1 MYGGISFMKKV
12 LAINSGSSSF
22 KYKLFAVPEEKVL
35 AEGIADRVGI
45 DGSSF
50 EIKLANGEKHE
61 EKVAIPD
68 QETAVNLLLKALKE
82 YRVVEDLSEIAGVG
96 HRIVAGGEDF
106 TDSAII
112 DQEKLQKVYDL
123 KEYAPL
129 HNPAEGKGIEAFMKL
144 LPDVPEVGVFDTSFH
159 QTLDPEHY
167 MYSIPYKY
175 YEKYGVRK
183 YGAHGTSVRYITGR
197 AAEMLERDAKDLKLI
212 VCHLGSGASVTAV
225 KNGKSYDTSMGFTP
239 LAGVTMGTRS
249 GDVDPSVL
257 QYIMNKEN
265 LDINQMIDI
274 LNDQSG
280 LLGIS
285 GISSDM
291 RDLENNSDEKAVLA
305 RKIFVNHIRQYIG
318 SYIVE
323 LKGVDAIIF
332 TAGIGE
338 HDAGI
343 REEIMKS
350 FEFMGLKP
358 DYEANKSNGEKFISK
373 PDSAIKAMI
382 IPTDEELMIE
392 RDVFRLAHLS

>member
-1 MYGGISFMKKV
+1 MKKV

-22 KYKLFAVPEEKVL
+22 KYKLFAIPEEKVL

-50 EIKLANGEKHE
+50 EIELANGEKHMQE
-61 EKVAIPD
+61 VAIPD
-68 QETAVNLLLKALKE
+68 QETAVNLLLKALKD
-82 YRVVEDLSEIAGVG
+82 YHVIDDLSEIVGVG

-112 DQEKLQKVYDL
+112 DQEKLQKIYDL

-167 MYSIPYKY
+167 IYSIPYEY
-175 YEKYGVRK
+175 YEKYGIRK
-183 YGAHGTSVRYITGR
+183 YGAHGTSVRYIVGR
-197 AAEMLERDAKDLKLI
+197 ASQMLKKDVEDLKLI

-225 KNGKSYDTSMGFTP
+225 KSGKSYDTSMGFTP
-239 LAGVTMGTRS
+239 LAGITMGTRS

-257 QYIMNKEN
+257 QYIMNKDH
-265 LDINQMIDI
+265 LDINEMIDI
-274 LNDQSG
+274 LNDKSG

-291 RDLENNSDEKAVLA
+291 RDLENNSAERAALA
-305 RKIFVNHIRQYIG
+305 RKIFVNRVRQYVG

-323 LKGVDAIIF
+323 LKGVDAIVF
-332 TAGIGE
+332 TAGVGE

-343 REEIMKS
+343 REEVMKS
-350 FEFMGLKP
+350 FEFMGLEP

-373 PDSAIKAMI
+373 PDSKIKALV

-392 RDVFRLAHLS
+392 RDVVRLAHLN

>member
-1 MYGGISFMKKV
+1 MKKV

-22 KYKLFAVPEEKVL
+22 KYKLFVVPEEKVL

-61 EKVAIPD
+61 ERVAIPD

-82 YRVVEDLSEIAGVG
+82 YKVVEDLSEIAGVG

-392 RDVFRLAHLS
+392 RDVVRLAHLS

>member
-1 MYGGISFMKKV
+1 MKKV

-61 EKVAIPD
+61 ERVAIPD

-82 YRVVEDLSEIAGVG
+82 YKVVEDLSEIAGVG

-338 HDAGI
+338 HDTGI

-392 RDVFRLAHLS
+392 RDVVRLAHLS

>member
-1 MYGGISFMKKV
+1 MKKV

-22 KYKLFAVPEEKVL
+22 KYKLFALPEEKVL

-45 DGSSF
+45 EGSSF
-50 EIKLANGEKHE
+50 EIKLANGEKHSE
-61 EKVAIPD
+61 EVTIPD

-82 YRVVEDLSEIAGVG
+82 YKVIEDLNEIVGVG
-96 HRIVAGGEDF
+96 HRIVAGGEEF

-112 DQEKLQKVYDL
+112 DEEKLQKIYGL

-144 LPDVPEVGVFDTSFH
+144 LPGVPEIGVFDTSFH

-167 MYSIPYKY
+167 IYSIPYKY

-183 YGAHGTSVRYITGR
+183 YGAHGTSVRYIVGR
-197 AAEMLERDAKDLKLI
+197 AAEMLGKEAKDLKLI

-239 LAGVTMGTRS
+239 LAGITMGTRS

-265 LDINQMIDI
+265 IDINKMIDI
-274 LNDQSG
+274 LNDESG

-285 GISSDM
+285 EISSDM
-291 RDLENNSDEKAVLA
+291 RDLENNDDEKASLA
-305 RKIFVNHIRQYIG
+305 RAIFVDRVRQYVG

-323 LKGVDAIIF
+323 MEGIDAIIF
-332 TAGIGE
+332 TAGVGE
-338 HDAGI
+338 HDAGV
-343 REEIMKS
+343 RENIMKS
-350 FEFMGLKP
+350 LEFMGLDP
-358 DYEANKSNGEKFISK
+358 DYDANKSNGEKFITKSDSK
-373 PDSAIKAMI
+373 IKAMI

-392 RDVFRLAHLS
+392 RDVVRLAHLS

>member
-1 MYGGISFMKKV
+1 MKKV

-22 KYKLFAVPEEKVL
+22 KYKLFAIPEEKVL

-82 YRVVEDLSEIAGVG
+82 YKVIEDLSEIAGVG

-197 AAEMLERDAKDLKLI
+197 AAEMLDRDAKDLKLI

-291 RDLENNSDEKAVLA
+291 RDLENNSDEKATLA
-305 RKIFVNHIRQYIG
+305 RRIFVNHIRQYIG

-338 HDAGI
+338 HDAGV

-392 RDVFRLAHLS
+392 RDVVRLAHLS

>member
-1 MYGGISFMKKV
+1 MKKV

-22 KYKLFAVPEEKVL
+22 KYKLFAIPEEKVL

-61 EKVAIPD
+61 ERVAIPD

-82 YRVVEDLSEIAGVG
+82 YKVVEDLSEIAGVG

-392 RDVFRLAHLS
+392 RDVVRLAHLS

>member
-1 MYGGISFMKKV
+1 MKKV

-61 EKVAIPD
+61 ERVAIPD

-82 YRVVEDLSEIAGVG
+82 YKVVEDLSEIAGVG

-257 QYIMNKEN
+257 QYIMNKAN

-392 RDVFRLAHLS
+392 RDVVRLAHLS

>member
-1 MYGGISFMKKV
+1 MKKV

-22 KYKLFAVPEEKVL
+22 KYKLFALPEEKVL

-45 DGSSF
+45 EGSSF
-50 EIKLANGEKHE
+50 EIKLSNGEKHSE
-61 EKVAIPD
+61 EVTIPD

-82 YRVVEDLSEIAGVG
+82 YKVVEDLSEIVGVG
-96 HRIVAGGEDF
+96 HRIVAGGEEF

-112 DQEKLQKVYDL
+112 DEEKLQKIYGL

-144 LPDVPEVGVFDTSFH
+144 LPGVPEIGVFDTSFH

-167 MYSIPYKY
+167 IYSIPYKY

-183 YGAHGTSVRYITGR
+183 YGAHGTSVRYIMGR
-197 AAEMLERDAKDLKLI
+197 AAEMLSKEAKDLKLI

-265 LDINQMIDI
+265 IDINEMIKI

-285 GISSDM
+285 EISSDM
-291 RDLENNSDEKAVLA
+291 RDLENNSSSRASLA
-305 RKIFVNHIRQYIG
+305 RDIFVNRVRQYVG

-323 LKGVDAIIF
+323 MEGVDAIIF
-332 TAGIGE
+332 TAGVGE
-338 HDAGI
+338 HDAGV
-343 REEIMKS
+343 REKIMQS
-350 FEFMGLKP
+350 FEFMGLEP
-358 DYEANKSNGEKFISK
+358 DYEANKVNGEKFISK
-373 PDSAIKAMI
+373 ANSKIKAMI

-392 RDVFRLAHLS
+392 RDVVRLAHLN

>member
-1 MYGGISFMKKV
+1 MKKV

-82 YRVVEDLSEIAGVG
+82 YKVVEDLSEIAGVG

-358 DYEANKSNGEKFISK
+358 DYEANKSNGEKLISK

>member
-1 MYGGISFMKKV
+1 MKKV

-61 EKVAIPD
+61 ERVAIPD

-82 YRVVEDLSEIAGVG
+82 YKVVEDLSEIAGVG

>member
-1 MYGGISFMKKV
+1 MKKV

-61 EKVAIPD
+61 ERVAIPD

-82 YRVVEDLSEIAGVG
+82 YKVVEDLSEIAGVG

-392 RDVFRLAHLS
+392 RDVVRLAHLS

>member
-1 MYGGISFMKKV
+1 MKKV

-61 EKVAIPD
+61 ERVAIPD
-68 QETAVNLLLKALKE
+68 QETAVNLLLKALKK
-82 YRVVEDLSEIAGVG
+82 YKVVEDLSEIAGVG

-392 RDVFRLAHLS
+392 RDVVRLAHLS

>member
-1 MYGGISFMKKV
+1 MKKV

-61 EKVAIPD
+61 ERVAIPD

-82 YRVVEDLSEIAGVG
+82 YKVVEDLSEIAGVG

-159 QTLDPEHY
+159 QTLDPEYY

-373 PDSAIKAMI
+373 PDSAIQAMI

-392 RDVFRLAHLS
+392 RDVVRLAHLS

>member
-1 MYGGISFMKKV
+1 MKKV

-61 EKVAIPD
+61 ERVAIPD

-82 YRVVEDLSEIAGVG
+82 YKVVEDLSEIAGVG

-197 AAEMLERDAKDLKLI
+197 AAEMLERDTKDLKLI

-338 HDAGI
+338 HDTGI

-392 RDVFRLAHLS
+392 RDVVRLVHLS

>member
-1 MYGGISFMKKV
+1 MKKV

-82 YRVVEDLSEIAGVG
+82 YKVVEDLSEIAGVG

>member
-1 MYGGISFMKKV
+1 MKKV

-82 YRVVEDLSEIAGVG
+82 YKVVEDLSEIAGVG

-338 HDAGI
+338 HDTGI

-358 DYEANKSNGEKFISK
+358 DYEANKSNGEKLISK

-392 RDVFRLAHLS
+392 RDVVRLAHLS

>member
-1 MYGGISFMKKV
+1 MKKV

-61 EKVAIPD
+61 ERVAIPD

-82 YRVVEDLSEIAGVG
+82 YKVVEDLSEIAGVG

-392 RDVFRLAHLS
+392 RDVVRLVHLS

>member
-1 MYGGISFMKKV
+1 MKKV

-61 EKVAIPD
+61 ERVAIPD

-82 YRVVEDLSEIAGVG
+82 YKVVEDLSEIAGVG

-144 LPDVPEVGVFDTSFH
+144 LPDIPEVGVFDTSFH

-392 RDVFRLAHLS
+392 RDVVRLAHLS

>member
-1 MYGGISFMKKV
+1 MKKV

-22 KYKLFAVPEEKVL
+22 KYKLFALPEEKVL

-50 EIKLANGEKHE
+50 EIELANAEKHTE
-61 EKVAIPD
+61 EVAIPD
-68 QETAVNLLLKALKE
+68 QETAVNLLLDSLKK
-82 YRVVEDLSEIAGVG
+82 YQVIDDLNEIVGVG

-106 TDSAII
+106 ADSAII
-112 DQEKLQKVYDL
+112 DQKKLQKIYDL

-129 HNPAEGKGIEAFMKL
+129 HNPAEAKGIEAFMKL
-144 LPDVPEVGVFDTSFH
+144 LPNVPEVGVFDTSFH
-159 QTLDPEHY
+159 QSLDPVHY
-167 MYSIPYKY
+167 MYSIPNKY

-183 YGAHGTSVRYITGR
+183 YGAHGTSVRYIVAR
-197 AAEMLERDAKDLKLI
+197 AAELLNKDAKNLKLV

-225 KNGKSYDTSMGFTP
+225 KDGKSFDTSMGFTP

-274 LNDQSG
+274 LNDESG
-280 LLGIS
+280 LVGIS

-291 RDLENNSDEKAVLA
+291 RDLETNPDKKASLA
-305 RKIFVNHIRQYIG
+305 RNIFVNRVVQYVG
-318 SYIVE
+318 SYIAE
-323 LKGVDAIIF
+323 MNGVDAIIF

-338 HDAGI
+338 HDSSV
-343 REEIMKS
+343 RENVMKS
-350 FEFMGLKP
+350 FEYVGLEP
-358 DYEANKSNGEKFISK
+358 DFEANKSNGEKFISK
-373 PDSAIKAMI
+373 PDSKVKAMI

-392 RDVFRLAHLS
+392 RDVVRLANLN

>member
-1 MYGGISFMKKV
+1 MKKV

-22 KYKLFAVPEEKVL
+22 KYKLFAIPEEKVL

-82 YRVVEDLSEIAGVG
+82 YKVVEDLSEIAGVG

-112 DQEKLQKVYDL
+112 NQEKLQKVYDL

-197 AAEMLERDAKDLKLI
+197 AAEMLERDTKDLKLI

-343 REEIMKS
+343 RDEIMKS

-392 RDVFRLAHLS
+392 RDVVRLAHLS

>member
-1 MYGGISFMKKV
+1 MKKV

-22 KYKLFAVPEEKVL
+22 KYKLFALPEEKVL

-45 DGSSF
+45 EGSSF
-50 EIKLANGEKHE
+50 EIKLANGKKHSE
-61 EKVAIPD
+61 EVPIPD

-82 YRVVEDLSEIAGVG
+82 YKVIEDLNEIVGVG
-96 HRIVAGGEDF
+96 HRIVAGGEEF

-112 DQEKLQKVYDL
+112 DEEKLQKIYGL

-144 LPDVPEVGVFDTSFH
+144 LPGVPEIGVFDTSFH

-167 MYSIPYKY
+167 IYSIPYKY

-183 YGAHGTSVRYITGR
+183 YGAHGTSVRYIVGR
-197 AAEMLERDAKDLKLI
+197 AAEMLGKEAKDLKLI

-239 LAGVTMGTRS
+239 LAGITMGTRS

-265 LDINQMIDI
+265 IDINKMIDI
-274 LNDQSG
+274 LNDESG

-285 GISSDM
+285 EISSDM
-291 RDLENNSDEKAVLA
+291 RDLENNDDEKASLA
-305 RKIFVNHIRQYIG
+305 RAIFVDRVRQYVG

-323 LKGVDAIIF
+323 MEGVDAIIF
-332 TAGIGE
+332 TAGVGE
-338 HDAGI
+338 HDAGV
-343 REEIMKS
+343 RENIMQS
-350 FEFMGLKP
+350 LEFMGLDP
-358 DYEANKSNGEKFISK
+358 DYDANKSNGEKFITK
-373 PDSAIKAMI
+373 PDSKIKAMI

-392 RDVFRLAHLS
+392 RDVVRLAHLS

>member
-1 MYGGISFMKKV
+1 MKKV

>member
-1 MYGGISFMKKV
+1 MKKV

-82 YRVVEDLSEIAGVG
+82 YKVVEDLSEIAGVG

-358 DYEANKSNGEKFISK
+358 DYEANKSNGEKLISK
-373 PDSAIKAMI
+373 PNSAIQAMI

-392 RDVFRLAHLS
+392 RDVVRLAHLS

>member
-1 MYGGISFMKKV
+1 MKKV

-22 KYKLFAVPEEKVL
+22 KYKLFAIPEEKVL

-61 EKVAIPD
+61 EKVVIPD

-82 YRVVEDLSEIAGVG
+82 YKVVEDLSEIAGVG

-373 PDSAIKAMI
+373 PDSAIQAMI

-392 RDVFRLAHLS
+392 RDVVRLAHLS

>member
-1 MYGGISFMKKV
+1 MKKV

-61 EKVAIPD
+61 ERVAIPD

-82 YRVVEDLSEIAGVG
+82 YKVVEDLSEIAGVG

-373 PDSAIKAMI
+373 PDSAIRAMI

-392 RDVFRLAHLS
+392 RDVVRLAYLS

>member
-1 MYGGISFMKKV
+1 MKKV

-61 EKVAIPD
+61 ERVAIPD

-82 YRVVEDLSEIAGVG
+82 YKVVEDLSEIAGVG

-197 AAEMLERDAKDLKLI
+197 AAEMLDRDAKDLKLI

-392 RDVFRLAHLS
+392 RDVVRLAHLS

>member
-1 MYGGISFMKKV
+1 MKKV

-50 EIKLANGEKHE
+50 EIKLADGEKHE

-82 YRVVEDLSEIAGVG
+82 YKVVEDLSEIAGVG

-373 PDSAIKAMI
+373 TDSAIKAMI

-392 RDVFRLAHLS
+392 RDVVRLAHLI

>member
-1 MYGGISFMKKV
+1 MKKV

-22 KYKLFAVPEEKVL
+22 KYKLFAIPEEKVL

-82 YRVVEDLSEIAGVG
+82 YKVVEDLSEIAGVG

-197 AAEMLERDAKDLKLI
+197 AAEMLDRDAKDLKLI

-249 GDVDPSVL
+249 GDIDPSVL

-392 RDVFRLAHLS
+392 RDVVRLAHLS

>member
-1 MYGGISFMKKV
+1 MKKV

-22 KYKLFAVPEEKVL
+22 KYKLFAIPEEKVL

-45 DGSSF
+45 DGSTF
-50 EIKLANGEKHE
+50 EIKLANGEKHSQ
-61 EKVAIPD
+61 KIAIPD
-68 QETAVNLLLKALKE
+68 QETAVNLLLKALKD
-82 YRVVEDLSEIAGVG
+82 YHVVGDLSEIVGVG

-112 DQEKLQKVYDL
+112 DEEKLQKIYDL

-167 MYSIPYKY
+167 MYSIPYEY
-175 YEKYGVRK
+175 YEKYGIRK
-183 YGAHGTSVRYITGR
+183 YGAHGTSVRYIVGR
-197 AAEMLERDAKDLKLI
+197 AAQMLKQNVDDVNLI
-212 VCHLGSGASVTAV
+212 VCHLGSGASITAV
-225 KNGKSYDTSMGFTP
+225 KGGKSYDTSMGFTP
-239 LAGVTMGTRS
+239 LAGITMGTRS

-257 QYIMNKEN
+257 QYIMNKEKI
-265 LDINQMIDI
+265 DINQMIDI
-274 LNDQSG
+274 LNDKSG

-291 RDLENNSDEKAVLA
+291 RDLENNSDEKAALA
-305 RKIFVNHIRQYIG
+305 RKIFVNRVRQYVG
-318 SYIVE
+318 AYIVE

-332 TAGIGE
+332 TAGVGE

-343 REEIMKS
+343 REEVMKS

-358 DYEANKSNGEKFISK
+358 DYEANKSNGEKFISQS
-373 PDSAIKAMI
+373 DSRIKALV

-392 RDVFRLAHLS
+392 RDVVRLAHLN

>member
-1 MYGGISFMKKV
+1 MKKV

-61 EKVAIPD
+61 ERVAIPD

-82 YRVVEDLSEIAGVG
+82 YKVVEDLSEIAGVG

-358 DYEANKSNGEKFISK
+358 DYEANKSNGEKLISK

-392 RDVFRLAHLS
+392 RDVVRLAHLS

>member
-50 EIKLANGEKHE
+50 EIKLANDEKHE
-61 EKVAIPD
+61 ERVAIPD

-82 YRVVEDLSEIAGVG
+82 YKVIEDLSEIAGVG

-358 DYEANKSNGEKFISK
+358 DYEANKSNGEKLISK
-373 PDSAIKAMI
+373 PDSAIRAMI

-392 RDVFRLAHLS
+392 RDVVRLAHLS

>member
-1 MYGGISFMKKV
+1 MKKV

-22 KYKLFAVPEEKVL
+22 KYKLFAIPEEKVL

-82 YRVVEDLSEIAGVG
+82 YKVIEDLSEIAGVG

-197 AAEMLERDAKDLKLI
+197 ASEMLDRDAKDLKLI

-291 RDLENNSDEKAVLA
+291 RDLENNSDEKATLA
-305 RKIFVNHIRQYIG
+305 RRIFVNHIRQYIG

-338 HDAGI
+338 HDAGV

-392 RDVFRLAHLS
+392 RDVVRLAHLS

>member
-1 MYGGISFMKKV
+1 MKKV

-61 EKVAIPD
+61 ERVAIPD

-82 YRVVEDLSEIAGVG
+82 YKVVEDLSEIAGVG

-338 HDAGI
+338 HDTGI

-358 DYEANKSNGEKFISK
+358 DYEANKSNGEKLISK

-392 RDVFRLAHLS
+392 RDVVRLAHLS

>member
-1 MYGGISFMKKV
+1 MKKV

-82 YRVVEDLSEIAGVG
+82 YKVVEDLSEIAGVG

-358 DYEANKSNGEKFISK
+358 DYEANKSNGEKLISK
-373 PDSAIKAMI
+373 PDSAIRAMI

-392 RDVFRLAHLS
+392 RDVVRLAHLS

>member
-1 MYGGISFMKKV
+1 MKKV

-22 KYKLFAVPEEKVL
+22 KYKLFAIPEEKVL

-61 EKVAIPD
+61 EKVVIPD

-82 YRVVEDLSEIAGVG
+82 YKVVEDLSEIAGVG

-159 QTLDPEHY
+159 QTLGPEHY

-197 AAEMLERDAKDLKLI
+197 AAEMLDCDAKDLKLI

-291 RDLENNSDEKAVLA
+291 RDLENNSDEKAALA

-392 RDVFRLAHLS
+392 RDVVRLAHLS

>member
-1 MYGGISFMKKV
+1 MKKV

-50 EIKLANGEKHE
+50 EIKLANDEKHE
-61 EKVAIPD
+61 ERVAIPD

-82 YRVVEDLSEIAGVG
+82 YKVVEDLSEIAGVG

-392 RDVFRLAHLS
+392 RDVVRLAHLS

>member
-1 MYGGISFMKKV
+1 MKKV

-22 KYKLFAVPEEKVL
+22 KYKLFAIPEEKVL

-82 YRVVEDLSEIAGVG
+82 YKVVEDLSEIAGVG

-392 RDVFRLAHLS
+392 RDVVRLAHLS